1 MCNLSRRLAQSLAT
15 KVHNYRICNMM
26 STGLVFLLI
35 CLMKGVYPVSV
46 AVSTGKIWS
55 NWSYKLAF
63 PVLCFLFDHTG
74 GELFALL
81 EREGVFL
88 EDAAR
93 YELL

>member
-1 MCNLSRRLAQSLAT
+1 M
-15 KVHNYRICNMM
+15 
-26 STGLVFLLI
+26 
-35 CLMKGVYPVSV
+35 SV
-46 AVSTGKIWS
+46 AVTTGKNQS

-63 PVLCFLFDHTG
+63 PVLCFLFDHIG